1 MSRKELNTLLPKDL
15 SISIETRHKFYK
27 LTFYNILANITVPLT
42 GIVDTSILGNLNTY
56 VFMAGA
62 ALSGILFD
70 FMFWMFGFLRM
81 GTTGLTAQAVGEKN
95 EKESIF
101 ILVRS
106 ISLACFFGAMILIFS
121 PWIREIG
128 FQILE
133 GSSEVKMAGISYFDA
148 RIPGSIAV
156 LCNYVFTGWFLG
168 RGKSSVVLIA
178 TVVGNGINVILDVWF
193 IFKLGWEAYG
203 AGLATSIS
211 QFGMLLIFIFLFFIE
226 LKIQNIPK
234 FLFLNNKNLFSVQGF
249 SSLLHLNKD
258 IFLRTFFLII
268 TFSIFRNFSSEAGT
282 EILATNSILL
292 QLILVSAYLVDGA
305 AFATESLAGNIYGK
319 KNWKLLKELLY
330 LAFYNSIFFTSIF
343 LGSVFLF
350 PNFIFGMIT
359 KSDKVL
365 SLLMDY
371 RFWLFPVLEVGAI
384 AFILDGFFIGLTKGK
399 ILRNSMLISTAF
411 FFFPIV
417 YLGKIQKDN
426 HLLWLS
432 LVLFMVGRTLTLS
445 FQAKK
450 FFENSKLQNV
460 N

>member
-1 MSRKELNTLLPKDL
+1 MSRKKLNTSLSKDR
-15 SISIETRHKFYK
+15 SISIDTRRKFYK

-42 GIVDTSILGNLNTY
+42 GLVDTAILGNLNTY
-56 VFMAGA
+56 VFMAGV
-62 ALSGILFD
+62 ALSGIIFD

-81 GTTGLTAQAVGEKN
+81 GTTGLTAQAIGEKN

-101 ILVRS
+101 ILIRS
-106 ISLACFFGAMILIFS
+106 ISLACFFGAMILILS

-133 GSSEVKMAGISYFDA
+133 GSSEVKTAGVSYFDA
-148 RIPGSIAV
+148 RISGSIAV

-168 RGKSSVVLIA
+168 RRKSSIVLIG
-178 TVVGNGINVILDVWF
+178 TLVGNGINILLDVWF
-193 IFKLGWEAYG
+193 ILKLGWEAHG

-211 QFGMLLIFIFLFFIE
+211 QFGMLFVFISSFFIE
-226 LKIQNIPK
+226 LKIQNILK
-234 FLFLNNKNLFSVQGF
+234 FLLSNNKSLFSVQGF

-258 IFLRTFFLII
+258 IFLRTLFLIV
-268 TFSIFRNFSSEAGT
+268 TFSVFRNFSSEAGT
-282 EILATNSILL
+282 EILAANSILL

-343 LGSVFLF
+343 LGFVFLF

-365 SLLMDY
+365 SLLIDY

-426 HLLWLS
+426 HLLWFS
-432 LVLFMVGRTLTLS
+432 LVLLMVGRALTLS

-450 FFENSKLQNV
+450 FFEKCKLM
-460 N
+460 

>member
-1 MSRKELNTLLPKDL
+1 MHH
-15 SISIETRHKFYK
+15 SINIETRRKFYK

-42 GIVDTSILGNLNTY
+42 GLVDTSILGNLNTY

-62 ALSGILFD
+62 ALSGIIFD

-81 GTTGLTAQAVGEKN
+81 GTTGLTAQAIGEKN

-101 ILVRS
+101 ILIRS
-106 ISLACFFGAMILIFS
+106 ISLACFFGTMILILS

-133 GSSEVKMAGISYFDA
+133 GSSEVKTAGVSYFDA
-148 RIPGSIAV
+148 RISGSIAV

-168 RGKSSVVLIA
+168 RGKSSIVLIG
-178 TVVGNGINVILDVWF
+178 TLVGNGINILLDVWF
-193 IFKLGWEAYG
+193 ILKLGWEAYG

-211 QFGMLLIFIFLFFIE
+211 QFGMLFVFISSFFIE
-226 LKIQNIPK
+226 LKIQNILK
-234 FLFLNNKNLFSVQGF
+234 FLLSNNKSLFSVQGF

-258 IFLRTFFLII
+258 IFLRTLFLIV
-268 TFSIFRNFSSEAGT
+268 TFSVFRNFSSEAGT
-282 EILATNSILL
+282 EILAANSILL

-343 LGSVFLF
+343 LGFVFLF
-350 PNFIFGMIT
+350 PNLIFGMIT
-359 KSDKVL
+359 KSDKVF
-365 SLLMDY
+365 SLLIDY

-426 HLLWLS
+426 HLLWFS
-432 LVLFMVGRTLTLS
+432 LVLLMVGRALTLS

-450 FFENSKLQNV
+450 FFEKCKLT
-460 N
+460 

>member
-1 MSRKELNTLLPKDL
+1 MDHST
-15 SISIETRHKFYK
+15 SIETRRKFYK

-42 GIVDTSILGNLNTY
+42 SIADTSILGNLNTY

-81 GTTGLTAQAVGEKN
+81 GTTGLTAQAIGEKN
-95 EKESIF
+95 EQESIF

-106 ISLACFFGAMILIFS
+106 IFLACFFGVMILILS

-133 GSSEVKMAGISYFDA
+133 GNSEVKAAGISYFDA

-168 RGKSSVVLIA
+168 RGKSSIVLIA
-178 TVVGNGINVILDVWF
+178 TLIGNGINVFLDVWF
-193 IFKLGWEAYG
+193 ILKLGWEAYG

-211 QFGMLLIFIFLFFIE
+211 QFGMLFVFVFSLFRE
-226 LKIQNIPK
+226 LKIYNNLK
-234 FLFLNNKNLFSVQGF
+234 LSFLKDKDLFSVQGF
-249 SSLLHLNKD
+249 SSLLQLNKD
-258 IFLRTFFLII
+258 IFLRTFFLIV

-305 AFATESLAGNIYGK
+305 AFATESLAGNIYGE

-343 LGSVFLF
+343 LGFVFLF
-350 PNFIFGMIT
+350 PDFIFGMIT

-365 SLLMDY
+365 SLLMNY
-371 RFWLFPVLEVGAI
+371 RFWLFPVLEIGAI

-411 FFFPIV
+411 FFLPIV
-417 YLGKIQKDN
+417 YLGKIQKNN
-426 HLLWLS
+426 HLLWFS
-432 LVLFMVGRTLTLS
+432 LVLLMTGRALTLS
-445 FQAKK
+445 LQAKK
-450 FFENSKLQNV
+450 ILKILNYKT
-460 N
+460 

>member
-1 MSRKELNTLLPKDL
+1 
-15 SISIETRHKFYK
+15 
-27 LTFYNILANITVPLT
+27 
-42 GIVDTSILGNLNTY
+42 
-56 VFMAGA
+56 MAGA

-226 LKIQNIPK
+226 LKIQNISK
-234 FLFLNNKNLFSVQGF
+234 LLFLNNKNLFSVQGF

-432 LVLFMVGRTLTLS
+432 LVLFMVGRALTLS

-450 FFENSKLQNV
+450 FLKILSYKT
-460 N
+460 

>member
-1 MSRKELNTLLPKDL
+1 MHH
-15 SISIETRHKFYK
+15 SINIETRRKFYK

-42 GIVDTSILGNLNTY
+42 GLVDTAILGNLNTY

-62 ALSGILFD
+62 ALSGIIFD

-81 GTTGLTAQAVGEKN
+81 GTTGLTAQAIGEKN

-101 ILVRS
+101 ILIRS
-106 ISLACFFGAMILIFS
+106 ISLACFFGAMILILS

-133 GSSEVKMAGISYFDA
+133 GSSEVKTAGVSYFDA
-148 RIPGSIAV
+148 RISGSIAV

-168 RGKSSVVLIA
+168 RGKSSIVLIG
-178 TVVGNGINVILDVWF
+178 TLVGNGINILLDVWF
-193 IFKLGWEAYG
+193 ILKLGWEAYG

-211 QFGMLLIFIFLFFIE
+211 QFGMLFVFISSFFIE
-226 LKIQNIPK
+226 LKIQNILK
-234 FLFLNNKNLFSVQGF
+234 FLLSNNKSLFSVQGF

-258 IFLRTFFLII
+258 IFLRTLFLIV
-268 TFSIFRNFSSEAGT
+268 TFSVFRNFSSEAGT
-282 EILATNSILL
+282 EILAANSILL

-343 LGSVFLF
+343 LGFVFLF
-350 PNFIFGMIT
+350 PNLIFGMIT
-359 KSDKVL
+359 KSDKVF
-365 SLLMDY
+365 SLLIDY

-426 HLLWLS
+426 HLLWFS
-432 LVLFMVGRTLTLS
+432 LVLLMVGRALTLS

-450 FFENSKLQNV
+450 FFEKCKLT
-460 N
+460 

>member
-1 MSRKELNTLLPKDL
+1 MHH
-15 SISIETRHKFYK
+15 SINIETRRKFYK

-42 GIVDTSILGNLNTY
+42 GLVDTAILGNINTY

-62 ALSGILFD
+62 ALSGIIFD

-81 GTTGLTAQAVGEKN
+81 GTTGLTAQAIGEKN

-101 ILVRS
+101 ILIRS
-106 ISLACFFGAMILIFS
+106 ISLACFFGAMILILS

-133 GSSEVKMAGISYFDA
+133 GSSEVKTAGVSYFDA
-148 RIPGSIAV
+148 RISGSIAV

-168 RGKSSVVLIA
+168 RGKSSIVLIG
-178 TVVGNGINVILDVWF
+178 TLVGNGINILLDVWF
-193 IFKLGWEAYG
+193 ILKLGWEAYG

-211 QFGMLLIFIFLFFIE
+211 QFGMLFVFISSFFIE
-226 LKIQNIPK
+226 LKIQNILK
-234 FLFLNNKNLFSVQGF
+234 FLLSNNKSLFSVQGF

-258 IFLRTFFLII
+258 IFLRTLFLIV
-268 TFSIFRNFSSEAGT
+268 TFSVFRNFSSEAGT
-282 EILATNSILL
+282 EILAANSILL

-343 LGSVFLF
+343 LGFVFLF
-350 PNFIFGMIT
+350 PNLIFGMIT
-359 KSDKVL
+359 KSDKVF
-365 SLLMDY
+365 SLLIDY

-426 HLLWLS
+426 HLLWFS
-432 LVLFMVGRTLTLS
+432 LVLLMVGRALTLS

-450 FFENSKLQNV
+450 FFEKCKLT
-460 N
+460 

>member
-1 MSRKELNTLLPKDL
+1 MHH
-15 SISIETRHKFYK
+15 SINIETRRKFYK

-42 GIVDTSILGNLNTY
+42 GLVDTAILGNLNTY

-62 ALSGILFD
+62 ALSGIIFD

-81 GTTGLTAQAVGEKN
+81 GTTGLTAQAIGEKN

-101 ILVRS
+101 ILIRS

-133 GSSEVKMAGISYFDA
+133 GSSEVKTAGVSYFDA
-148 RIPGSIAV
+148 RISGSIAV

-168 RGKSSVVLIA
+168 RGKSSIVLIG
-178 TVVGNGINVILDVWF
+178 TLVGNGINILLDVWF
-193 IFKLGWEAYG
+193 ILKLGWEAYG

-211 QFGMLLIFIFLFFIE
+211 QFGMLFVFISSFFIE
-226 LKIQNIPK
+226 LKIQNILK
-234 FLFLNNKNLFSVQGF
+234 FLLSNNKSLFSVQGF

-258 IFLRTFFLII
+258 IFLRTLFLIV
-268 TFSIFRNFSSEAGT
+268 TFSVFRNFSSEAGT
-282 EILATNSILL
+282 EILAANSILL

-343 LGSVFLF
+343 LGFVFLF
-350 PNFIFGMIT
+350 PNLIFGMIT
-359 KSDKVL
+359 KSDKVF
-365 SLLMDY
+365 SLLIDY

-426 HLLWLS
+426 HLLWFS
-432 LVLFMVGRTLTLS
+432 LVLLMVGRALTLS

-450 FFENSKLQNV
+450 FFEKCKLT
-460 N
+460 